1 VPRLQSGF
9 VFEIISADH
18 ESNRNPVNR
27 FRVLFRSCTIRYVSS
42 RGFCQSQHL
51 SAESKDAVRLRIGMI
66 ATMAPFVLG
75 LLVTSAKS
83 FYDAR
88 GSELTQLSANALLD
102 RILAKLCVAN

>member
-1 VPRLQSGF
+1 
-9 VFEIISADH
+9 
-18 ESNRNPVNR
+18 
-27 FRVLFRSCTIRYVSS
+27 
-42 RGFCQSQHL
+42 
-51 SAESKDAVRLRIGMI
+51 MI

>member
-1 VPRLQSGF
+1 
-9 VFEIISADH
+9 
-18 ESNRNPVNR
+18 
-27 FRVLFRSCTIRYVSS
+27 
-42 RGFCQSQHL
+42 
-51 SAESKDAVRLRIGMI
+51 MI

-75 LLVTSAKS
+75 LLVTSAKG